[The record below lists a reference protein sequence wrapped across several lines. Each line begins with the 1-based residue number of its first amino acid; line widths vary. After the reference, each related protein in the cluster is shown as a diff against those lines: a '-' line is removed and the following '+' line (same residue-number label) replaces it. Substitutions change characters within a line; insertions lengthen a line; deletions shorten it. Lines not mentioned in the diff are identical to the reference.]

1 MVDWEEDEED
11 GDLML
16 VAFSNDSSSKYYPY
30 YDYSGVKVQ
39 GLNGFSSYDH
49 GVVI

>member
-1 MVDWEEDEED
+1 MVDWEEDE
-11 GDLML
+11 DLML
-16 VAFSNDSSSKYYPY
+16 VAFISNDSSSKYYPY
-30 YDYSGVKVQ
+30 YDYSEVKVQ